1 MNKNFKLVI
10 RNLSY
15 TPNDDN
21 SITCNIEY
29 ELIANDAMVS
39 LCESF
44 ERTSGRDISFGEV
57 SATAYLKAGDKYST
71 VIGKNVARAKAEN
84 KMYLQATKFIDKV
97 YGYIA
102 HNIMGALPD
111 FYMKADRVMD
121 ENDKY
126 LSQF

>member
-10 RNLSY
+10 TNLSY
-15 TPNDDN
+15 TPNDND

-29 ELIANDAMVS
+29 ELVANDAMVS

-44 ERTSGRDISFGEV
+44 KRMSSCNIPFGNV

-71 VIGKNVARAKAEN
+71 IIGKNVARAKAES

-97 YGYIA
+97 CEYIA
-102 HNIMGALPD
+102 HNITAALPD
-111 FYMKADRVMD
+111 FYMKADRVIN